1 MAAYEHPAVR
11 WLLAGELHPGGT
23 ALTRRAYDL
32 IGLEADDRL
41 LDVGSGDGTSVLL
54 AAREHGCRAVGVE
67 YGNGAVQEAGS
78 RAAQLG
84 LHERAE
90 FVSADAASLPFAD
103 RAFDAVISECSLAV
117 FADKPGAVDEMRRVL
132 RPGGRLA
139 LSDVVAQVDRLPDAL
154 RGALGAVACLGE
166 ALPPGA
172 HRELL
177 EAAGFEVLAEEDRS
191 ADAIAMADRVADRLR
206 GVKVLGLDELVPL
219 DGGTGAALELVGE
232 AREAIADGRIGYTLV
247 SAVVRRDGEGP

>member
-1 MAAYEHPAVR
+1 MR
-11 WLLAGELHPGGT
+11 WLLGGELHPGGT

-32 IGLEADDRL
+32 IGLDADDRL

-67 YGNGAVQEAGS
+67 YANGAVREANG
-78 RAAQLG
+78 RAAKLG
-84 LHERAE
+84 LEQRVE
-90 FVSADAASLPFAD
+90 FVSADAAELPFAG
-103 RAFDAVISECSLAV
+103 RAFDAAISECSLAV
-117 FADKPGAVDEMRRVL
+117 FADKPSAVDEMHRVL

-139 LSDVVAQVDRLPDAL
+139 LSDVVAEVDRLPDAL

-177 EAAGFEVLAEEDRS
+177 EAAGFELVAEEDHT
-191 ADAIAMADRVADRLR
+191 ADAIRMADRITDRLR
-206 GVKVLGLDELVPL
+206 GVGVLGLDELVPL
-219 DGGTGAALELVGE
+219 DGGGRAALELVDE
-232 AREAIADGRIGYTLV
+232 ARDAIADGRIGYTLV